1 MNAQF
6 KNKRCTQCTAY
17 GNVWHNFNVPYGAL
31 YGISDGIPYVVTE
44 NYAHTLVRVWAL
56 SGSDW
61 IVLNDKISYIIG
73 TFKQP
78 CLIHATIVEK
88 CKAWCKTHEKEPSYK
103 TFKES
108 GTHKLIGVSRCLPK
122 DRNPQREYIQKP
134 LGYHRPSEF
143 SGYALDS
150 NGNKI
155 PVYCESDAKQDVPII
170 RESCYWQ
177 TGKNT
182 PVTSHKR
189 LKCDKPINKTDL
201 HTLTVTDGHGY
212 EATYKSRLY

>member
-1 MNAQF
+1 MITTPF

-17 GNVWHNFNVPYGAL
+17 GNVWHGFNVPYGAL
-31 YGISDGIPYVVTE
+31 YGISDEIPYVVTM
-44 NYAHTLVRVWAL
+44 NYTHTMVRVWVL
-56 SGSDW
+56 SGNSW
-61 IVLNDKISYIIG
+61 IVLTDKVSYIVG
-73 TFKQP
+73 TPKTP
-78 CLIHATIVEK
+78 SIIHATIVEK
-88 CKAWCKTHEKEPSYK
+88 CKAWCQAHEKEPSYK
-103 TFKES
+103 TFRES
-108 GTHKLIGVSRCLPK
+108 GTHKLVGVSRCLPK

-143 SGYALDS
+143 SGYTKEGIAL
-150 NGNKI
+150 
-155 PVYCESDAKQDVPII
+155 YCESDASQDVPII

-182 PVTSHKR
+182 PVTSHKK
-189 LKCDKPINKTDL
+189 LKCDKPVNKTDL

>member
-1 MNAQF
+1 MTAY

-31 YGISDGIPYVVTE
+31 YGVSDNIPYVVTE
-44 NYAHTLVRVWAL
+44 NYTRTQVRIWIL
-56 SGSDW
+56 SGENW

-73 TFKQP
+73 TSKQP

-88 CKAWCKTHEKEPSYK
+88 CKAWCRTHEKEPSYK

-108 GTHKLIGVSRCLPK
+108 GTHKLVGVSRCLPK
-122 DRNPQREYIQKP
+122 DRNPQREYIQKA

-143 SGYALDS
+143 SGYVLDS

-155 PVYCESDAKQDVPII
+155 PVYTESDAKQDVPL
-170 RESCYWQ
+170 S
-177 TGKNT
+177 GK
-182 PVTSHKR
+182 PVIG
-189 LKCDKPINKTDL
+189 KPAKI
-201 HTLTVTDGHGY
+201 H
-212 EATYKSRLY
+212 R

>member
-1 MNAQF
+1 MTGY

-44 NYAHTLVRVWAL
+44 NYAHTLVRVWVL
-56 SGSDW
+56 SGESW
-61 IVLNDKISYIIG
+61 IVLNDKVSFIIG
-73 TFKQP
+73 TTKQP

-103 TFKES
+103 TFRES
-108 GTHKLIGVSRCLPK
+108 GTHKLVGVSRCLPK
-122 DRNPQREYIQKP
+122 DRNPQREYIQKA

-143 SGYALDS
+143 SGYHDGIAL
-150 NGNKI
+150 
-155 PVYCESDAKQDVPII
+155 YCESDAKQDVPVI
-170 RESCYWQ
+170 RETCYWT

-182 PVTSHKR
+182 PVTSHKKI
-189 LKCDKPINKTDL
+189 KCDKPSRKDDL
-201 HTLTVTDGHGY
+201 HTLTVTTLDGQK
-212 EATYKSRLY
+212 ETYKSRLY